1 MAGARAVELYTRF
14 TLYSFALIE
23 PFFLLVTVAA
33 LAEEPP
39 STAVAAVLAVLA
51 VLHVVLCPAT
61 VHAGLAREPF
71 RSRWSRAVLVAL
83 AVVTLALVMIAL
95 LAVPTASW
103 GGENW
108 YLGDPRSVLVV
119 VVGGFTLAA
128 LSPVLTMRGLAIGTA
143 VTTVVVVLGR
153 ALGGVG
159 GLVGLG
165 IAVFVAVLFLAG
177 SFRLTVWILFV
188 VRELDASRDVHARLA
203 VAEERLRFS
212 RDLHD
217 VVGRALSAVAVKS
230 ELAAE
235 LARRGDERAVD
246 EMLQVRT
253 LAHDSLREVRGVVA
267 GYRAADL
274 ATELAGARSVLRA
287 AGVEARVVGDVPD
300 LATPQAEALAWV
312 VREAVTNVVRHS
324 HAAACALRL
333 DQEEGATA
341 LRVTNDGVR
350 AVPREDA
357 AGGPG
362 GSGLAG
368 LRERLAAVGGTL
380 AVRHDG
386 DRFTLT
392 ARVPTPD
399 RHDPYALVAAEE
411 GA

>member
-1 MAGARAVELYTRF
+1 
-14 TLYSFALIE
+14 
-23 PFFLLVTVAA
+23 
-33 LAEEPP
+33 
-39 STAVAAVLAVLA
+39 
-51 VLHVVLCPAT
+51 
-61 VHAGLAREPF
+61 
-71 RSRWSRAVLVAL
+71 
-83 AVVTLALVMIAL
+83 
-95 LAVPTASW
+95 
-103 GGENW
+103 
-108 YLGDPRSVLVV
+108 

-128 LSPVLTMRGLAIGTA
+128 LSPVLTMRDLAIGTA